1 MAPVKFDAGIIQ
13 SHSQRHADELHESN
27 REIILFRVDASCSD
41 LGFHYRTIANQR
53 SRSHR
58 VGFAIP
64 ARGGARPIKRGTYQ
78 TTLDSFDPDRRPGG
92 YRRGISGAQ
101 IAKRGGKVK
110 FARH

>member
-27 REIILFRVDASCSD
+27 REIILFRVDASCPD
-41 LGFHYRTIANQR
+41 LGFHHRAITNQP

-64 ARGGARPIKRGTYQ
+64 ARGAGRPIKRGTYQ
-78 TTLDSFDPDRRPGG
+78 TTLDSFDTDCRPVRGG
-92 YRRGISGAQ
+92 RGISGAQ
-101 IAKRGGKVK
+101 TAKRGGKLK